1 VTYDSNSSIT
11 SAFFL
16 NACSQASF
24 LNSSWQVDN
33 KFSKKYRLYFA
44 NFGVCSW
51 GSFGQIKSKGAVHIM
66 FFKKAVNCDLAVP
79 VPNLLAMCEL
89 AIFYAK
95 CDLAYIF
102 LSKDQA
108 NGKGIVYQILQI
120 YIGCMSIRKLPIKI
134 VIYYSKIIMIYSK
147 APHKS

>member
-1 VTYDSNSSIT
+1 MTFCDVIT

-24 LNSSWQVDN
+24 LNSNSFWQVDD

-51 GSFGQIKSKGAVHIM
+51 GFFGQIKSKGAVHIM
-66 FFKKAVNCDLAVP
+66 FFKKAVNCELAVH

-89 AIFYAK
+89 AIFYEK
-95 CDLAYIF
+95 
-102 LSKDQA
+102 
-108 NGKGIVYQILQI
+108 
-120 YIGCMSIRKLPIKI
+120 
-134 VIYYSKIIMIYSK
+134 
-147 APHKS
+147 